1 MYICHTVYIIY
12 VVECKRLV
20 TTTLTRIE
28 RLAQFVVLNMA
39 EVTQQQK
46 QVRMQNLHSYD

>member
-20 TTTLTRIE
+20 TTTHVLG
-28 RLAQFVVLNMA
+28 RLAQFVVLMA

-46 QVRMQNLHSYD
+46 QVRMQNFHSYD